1 MVGSLVAM
9 LVFRRS
15 NKGRLSSANEFNV
28 KLKSM
33 KINAFLCLFVAATI
47 AIIGAYFI
55 MWNTFPD
62 SIAVYNPFEKRIIL
76 RNIDSFDSFVMFCC
90 SFMIVLSLVANS
102 MFFTV
107 SNSRTMKSMRE
118 SSRVSFTLN

>member
-76 RNIDSFDSFVMFCC
+76 RNIDSFDSFVMFW
-90 SFMIVLSLVANS
+90 
-102 MFFTV
+102 
-107 SNSRTMKSMRE
+107 
-118 SSRVSFTLN
+118 